1 MEREYIRI
9 TEPSSLPTYTPLLK
23 ELDDEFWKKWIFYYL
38 LTFYRNYD
46 SVELKEK
53 IETEKKKPYPKVE
66 REIAKFLRKKLNAD
80 KKFGYHF
87 TVFGESTND
96 EDIEGNYDVTIH
108 STNWKSKN
116 FHFEC
121 KILDSHQD
129 LVNKYVCY
137 NKGHLIYDGGVYR
150 YFNGKYA
157 QNSSFGGMIGFVI
170 EGNVADI
177 KNKIVEKLKNRF
189 DITPE
194 GDLLSVV
201 NSSIEKN
208 EFTFDSNHKRFDN
221 EFLIHHLLFDF
232 T

>member
-1 MEREYIRI
+1 
-9 TEPSSLPTYTPLLK
+9 
-23 ELDDEFWKKWIFYYL
+23 
-38 LTFYRNYD
+38 
-46 SVELKEK
+46 
-53 IETEKKKPYPKVE
+53 
-66 REIAKFLRKKLNAD
+66 
-80 KKFGYHF
+80 
-87 TVFGESTND
+87 
-96 EDIEGNYDVTIH
+96 
-108 STNWKSKN
+108 
-116 FHFEC
+116 
-121 KILDSHQD
+121 
-129 LVNKYVCY
+129 
-137 NKGHLIYDGGVYR
+137 
-150 YFNGKYA
+150 
-157 QNSSFGGMIGFVI
+157 MIGFVI